1 MGWLLGAALDLRVMA
16 LSGPD
21 TPRRWVL
28 GGSSYARA
36 STGGVLAHL
45 PIVGVR
51 EPFPWVSF
59 GQCCD
64 W

>member
-1 MGWLLGAALDLRVMA
+1 MGWLLDAALDFRVMA

-21 TPRRWVL
+21 TLRRWVL
-28 GGSSYARA
+28 GGLSSAQA

-45 PIVGVR
+45 LIVGVW